1 MYRLAAMTQAT
12 RDLAPQDLVLTL
24 FGAHVEPRQRQVWS
38 GGLVALL
45 AEFGFSSGAAR
56 IALARMV
63 HRGLLARHR
72 SGRLVYYTL
81 TEHAIGILAEGDRRI
96 FSLGRAASGP
106 TTWTVLWQAIPEHRR
121 QAREW
126 LVRRLR
132 FAGFGSLQD
141 GTWIAPHDRERE
153 IAALLAELDVTEYV
167 GVLLGRPAGLVD
179 FHAVLDRAWDLPDL
193 AARYRAFVTEFACY
207 ADPAARAALD
217 DRAALVLR
225 TRLVH
230 IFRQFPTI
238 DPELPVDLVAPPDCR
253 ADAVAL
259 FHDLY
264 PALAIPARRYF
275 DRQVEEST

>member
-1 MYRLAAMTQAT
+1 MSEPASEFT
-12 RDLAPQDLVLTL
+12 PQDLVLTL
-24 FGAHVEPRQRQVWS
+24 FGAHVRPRSRRVWS

-72 SGRLVYYTL
+72 VGRLVYYTL
-81 TEHAIGILAEGDRRI
+81 TDHGIGILAEGDRRI
-96 FSLGRAASGP
+96 FSLGRGVDPAA
-106 TTWTVLWQAIPEHRR
+106 TWTVLWQAIPENRR

-132 FAGFGSLQD
+132 FIGFGSLQD
-141 GTWIAPHDRERE
+141 GTWIAPHDRQRE
-153 IAALLAELDVTEYV
+153 AAALVAELDIAEYV
-167 GVLLGRPAGLVD
+167 GVLLGRPAGLID
-179 FHAVLDRAWDLPDL
+179 FHPVVDRAWDLADL
-193 AARYRAFVTEFACY
+193 ADRYGAFVAEFARY
-207 ADPAARAALD
+207 ADPDVRADLD
-217 DRAALVLR
+217 DRAAMILR

-230 IFRQFPTI
+230 LFRQFPTL
-238 DPELPVDLVAPPDCR
+238 DPELPTDLVAPPAGR

-264 PALAIPARRYF
+264 PALEPPARRYF
-275 DRQVEEST
+275 DRHVDEGVSP